1 MQQCNGMIFYK
12 ISLLKSDGYGSGI
25 ANMNHVDCSNV
36 SFTKYIRIKG
46 DRHAKFVE
54 FDFAINDPTLF
65 VELVLPQQAFED
77 FCRIN
82 QVVEMTEQQQQLND
96 ALEDKWRYGIEPTLV
111 RQTRQSSDQDDQS

>member
-1 MQQCNGMIFYK
+1 
-12 ISLLKSDGYGSGI
+12 
-25 ANMNHVDCSNV
+25 MNHVDCSNV